1 MFPASDKSV
10 DVVDTMHDYAV
21 ESGCKIVCDTAN
33 ALILEDGAVIGV
45 KCEENTYYADSVI
58 SVAAVKAIRLRA
70 QQVTAIHLQNRQDT
84 QSFRSN
90 RRSCRLLPAIN
101 NARICRDLPSK
112 MLRSE

>member
-45 KCEENTYYADSVI
+45 KCIDCRIEKSTVYGNIIDKSLHIAVIGKVTPSFARYHNFPADTLVLFDY
-58 SVAAVKAIRLRA
+58 R
-70 QQVTAIHLQNRQDT
+70 N
-84 QSFRSN
+84 
-90 RRSCRLLPAIN
+90 
-101 NARICRDLPSK
+101 
-112 MLRSE
+112 